1 MTAASPAHELSLT
14 RVIAAPASKLYRAWT
29 EPDLLKLWFCPS
41 PWRVSHAELDL
52 CPGGRNVVVMNGPNG
67 EEMPSAG
74 IYLEVV
80 PGRKLVFT
88 DAYTEGWVPTENPFM
103 TGVVTFDDLG
113 DGSTLYVARALHWTA
128 ENKRAHEE
136 MGFHEGWGKATDQL
150 EALVATL

>member
-14 RVIAAPASKLYRAWT
+14 RVIAAPASKLYRDWT

-52 CPGGRNVVVMNGPNG
+52 RPGGRNVVVMNGPNG

-88 DAYTEGWVPTENPFM
+88 DAYTDGWAPTENPFM

-128 ENKRAHEE
+128 QNKRAHEE